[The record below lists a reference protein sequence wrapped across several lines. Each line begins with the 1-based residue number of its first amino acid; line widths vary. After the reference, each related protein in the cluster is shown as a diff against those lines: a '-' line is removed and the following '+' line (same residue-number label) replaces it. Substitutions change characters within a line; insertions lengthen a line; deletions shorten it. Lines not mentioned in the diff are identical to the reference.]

1 MLSLYTVF
9 RAVSMFLSIIEWA
22 IVIYC
27 VLSWFQPRFR
37 AFYLLRQ
44 FIQPFVS
51 PFQKLSMK
59 VSRHFNAPIDFT
71 CLFAI
76 LGIQILQRLWWV
88 LYRLLALRV
97 F

>member
-9 RAVSMFLSIIEWA
+9 RAGSMFLSIIEWA

-27 VLSWFQPRFR
+27 VLSWFQPRFK
-37 AFYLLRQ
+37 AFYMLRQ
-44 FIQPFVS
+44 FIMPFVS

-76 LGIQILQRLWWV
+76 LAFQILGRLWWRLYV
-88 LYRLLALRV
+88 LITYGMR
-97 F
+97 